1 MSFTSGGNKKKMTAY
16 RKDKLAPTFMVASV
30 GGATLATMVWMV
42 GSGIFRQWYFYPGIT
57 FWFFSLLCITTGTS
71 RSWDRT
77 AWKIC
82 QWWSGI
88 WSVAF
93 LLFFCAPPFSCMIV
107 GALFAPIAASGGVNP
122 FLAAFAHI
130 MIWACVTDILKNPT
144 PKNPI
149 EVQQDARGTGD
160 KVSS

>member
-1 MSFTSGGNKKKMTAY
+1 MIAY
-16 RKDKLAPTFMVASV
+16 RKDKLAPTLMIACV
-30 GGATLATMVWMV
+30 GGATLATMIWMV
-42 GSGIFRQWYFYPGIT
+42 GIDILRQWYFYPSIT
-57 FWFFSLLCITTGTS
+57 FWIFSLLCITTGIS

-82 QWWSGI
+82 QWWSGM

-107 GALFAPIAASGGVNP
+107 GSLFAPIAASGGVNP

-130 MIWACVTDILKNPT
+130 MIWACVTDILKTSIPT
-144 PKNPI
+144 NLI
-149 EVQQDARGTGD
+149 EEAQQDVHGNTH
-160 KVSS
+160 